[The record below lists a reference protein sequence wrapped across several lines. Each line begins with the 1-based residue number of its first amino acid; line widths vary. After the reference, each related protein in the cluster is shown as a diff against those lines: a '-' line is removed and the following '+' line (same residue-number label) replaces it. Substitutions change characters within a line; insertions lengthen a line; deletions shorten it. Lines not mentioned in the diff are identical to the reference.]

1 MQTFIGLQFD
11 KMSDRFIEIR
21 ALTELAAKH
30 LNEPSLYKYL
40 CRSAHVLLVSHFEGI
55 YKDICRDV
63 IDDINANIK
72 FIEVKKE
79 IFNTYCGY
87 FIQKDE
93 DAKFAQTI
101 RQRLKEALEAHQAK
115 LKVEPF
121 LFVDNKNP
129 APSIIEAILTKFG
142 IIDFFWS
149 IDGSDLDLVFEDQK
163 SDTERL
169 RKRLWNYAKRNVSNY
184 PYTVSE
190 YFYNPV
196 KKIGK
201 KSKKTLWETF
211 LNEFL
216 KGRHDIVHGDTVNN
230 PISHEDITDAITKIE
245 ILVLAF
251 IINVCSAATPLRAL
265 PERL

>member
-1 MQTFIGLQFD
+1 MQTFVGLQFD
-11 KMSDRFIEIR
+11 KMDERFNEIR
-21 ALTELAAKH
+21 ALAELAAKY
-30 LNEPSLYKYL
+30 LAEPMIYRSL

-63 IDDINANIK
+63 VDDINANIR
-72 FIEVKKE
+72 FIEVKKD

-93 DAKFAQTI
+93 DVKFAQAI
-101 RQRLKEALEAHQAK
+101 RQRLKEALEAHPAK

-129 APSIIEAILTKFG
+129 APAIIEAILTKFG
-142 IIDFFWS
+142 VINFFWT

-163 SDTERL
+163 SDTKRL
-169 RKRLWNYAKRNVSNY
+169 RKRLWNYTKRNVSNY

-196 KKIGK
+196 KKAGK
-201 KSKKTLWETF
+201 KSSKTLWETF

-216 KGRHDIVHGDTVNN
+216 KGRHDIVHGDTVSN
-230 PISHEDITDAITKIE
+230 PISHEDIIDAITKIE
-245 ILVLAF
+245 ILILVF
-251 IINVCSAATPLRAL
+251 IINVCSAANPLRAL
-265 PERL
+265 PEHI